1 MKIINPN
8 TEGIK
13 EAVKK
18 ILEGGIIFIP
28 TDTVYGI
35 AANPYN
41 DKAIKKIFSIK
52 KKSLNNSLVLLCS
65 NYKMAKKYA
74 IFNKIADNLKKKFW
88 PGPLT
93 LILKKKSNLKISK
106 KWISK
111 NNSIGLR
118 IPDHSIP
125 KKIINKCNF
134 PIFCTSA
141 NISGKKSCRNV
152 NDIVKNFKNKKITI
166 INGGKT
172 KFGIDS
178 TIIDVTKDKINIL
191 RKGYINK
198 KKIKKLGLLDYEN

>member
-74 IFNKIADNLKKKFW
+74 IFNKIADNLKKNFW

-106 KWISK
+106 KWVSK

-198 KKIKKLGLLDYEN
+198 KKIKKLGLLDYDN

>member
-18 ILEGGIIFIP
+18 ILEGEIIFIP

-74 IFNKIADNLKKKFW
+74 IFNKIADNLKKNFW

-106 KWISK
+106 KWVSK
-111 NNSIGLR
+111 NNSIGVR

-198 KKIKKLGLLDYEN
+198 KKIKKLSLLDYEN

>member
-74 IFNKIADNLKKKFW
+74 IFNKTADYLKKNFW

-106 KWISK
+106 KWVSK

>member
-1 MKIINPN
+1 MEIINSN
-8 TEGIK
+8 TKGIK
-13 EAVKK
+13 QAVKK
-18 ILEGGIIFIP
+18 ILGGEIIFIP

-74 IFNKIADNLKKKFW
+74 IFNKIADNLKKNFW

-106 KWISK
+106 KWVSK

>member
-18 ILEGGIIFIP
+18 ILEGEIIFIP

-74 IFNKIADNLKKKFW
+74 IFNKIADNLKKNFW

-106 KWISK
+106 KWVSK

-191 RKGYINK
+191 RKGSINK

>member
-74 IFNKIADNLKKKFW
+74 IFNKIADNLKKNFW

-106 KWISK
+106 KWVSK

-191 RKGYINK
+191 RTGYINK

>member
-18 ILEGGIIFIP
+18 ILEGEIIFIP

-106 KWISK
+106 KWVSK

>member
-74 IFNKIADNLKKKFW
+74 IFNKIADNLKKNFW

-178 TIIDVTKDKINIL
+178 TIIDVTKNKINIL

>member
-74 IFNKIADNLKKKFW
+74 IFNKIADNLKKNFW

-106 KWISK
+106 KWVSK

-191 RKGYINK
+191 RKGCINK
-198 KKIKKLGLLDYEN
+198 KKIKKIVY

>member
-74 IFNKIADNLKKKFW
+74 IFNKIADNLKKNFW

-106 KWISK
+106 KWVSK

-178 TIIDVTKDKINIL
+178 TIIDVTKNKINIL

>member
-74 IFNKIADNLKKKFW
+74 IFNKIADNLKKNFW

-106 KWISK
+106 KWVSK

-191 RKGYINK
+191 RKGSINK

>member
-74 IFNKIADNLKKKFW
+74 IFNKIADNLKKNFW

-106 KWISK
+106 KWVSK

-172 KFGIDS
+172 KLGIDS
-178 TIIDVTKDKINIL
+178 TIIDATKDKINIL